1 MATHKLLYWSLRLL
15 VATIAAAPLVPFG
28 LMALGLSTP
37 VKWLA
42 AIMILVWMILVW
54 MIPVWIAVISKPA
67 WRHKGWLA
75 DWCWGRYPPSD
86 ATEQDQ
92 RSTPTPLTGR

>member
-1 MATHKLLYWSLRLL
+1 MATHKPLYWSLRLL
-15 VATIAAAPLVPFG
+15 VAALAPAPLVPYS
-28 LMALGLSTP
+28 LMAPGLSTP

-54 MIPVWIAVISKPA
+54 MIPVWIAVIFKPA
-67 WRHKGWLA
+67 WRHTGWLA
-75 DWCWGRYPPSD
+75 DWCYLRFPRSD

-92 RSTPTPLTGR
+92 RSTPTPETGR